1 MKYLTS
7 FFFLIFSVFIPSIG
21 YSNQVL
27 VSIGNTDITESQL
40 EKALKAAPFATQFP
54 SMDEK
59 DQAYLR
65 GDMLMRLVHSEVLF
79 QEAKQLNLEKDQNY
93 IQEINQFKA
102 GLLAQRYLN
111 NLHNTIEIPDTY
123 KQQLSSIQ
131 DMNAKQAAR
140 SVYIAKQY
148 KQLKQKALTKL
159 KQKYQ
164 LQIFLNDLEEPLSD
178 NDILAKGD
186 GFVIRYRDIQ
196 SADIK
201 LENKTA
207 IHKSLKDW
215 LETLLF
221 SLQAKNMGIKVD
233 RQIQDYSKH
242 LLSQKLL
249 ENLEKQWIPE
259 EATLIDYFQ
268 RHPELGYIPE
278 RRQIG
283 QIVVA
288 DKKLAEDL
296 QSKILAGES
305 LFKLAEQYSI
315 DPYGKQHSGD
325 MGWLKEN
332 TGLPAIENALKNLP
346 DGQVSEII
354 ETPKGYH
361 LIMIVNRKPAEQKSF
376 ADIKDRVRRALINE
390 KMTPYLEQLLAKHK
404 IQWRISDR

>member
-65 GDMLMRLVHSEVLF
+65 GDMLMRLAHSEALF

-111 NLHNTIEIPDTY
+111 NLHNTIEIPNTY

-207 IHKSLKDW
+207 IHKSLEDW

-221 SLQAKNMGIKVD
+221 SLQAKNIGIKVD

-332 TGLPAIENALKNLP
+332 TGLPAIEKALKNLP

-354 ETPKGYH
+354 KTPKGYH